1 MAYLGRVAV
10 ALLGSAAPI
19 AVEKYGGFNHIVIK
33 GTPSLQRKVMA
44 LSGKISPPMAVSF
57 VIGKEKVL
65 QTVKQGAVITVIFF
79 TSYIIAEYLFK
90 ESNKRV
96 LDKLFGVIASD
107 IIKVGLAALVA
118 SITLKTMVSV
128 GFVAAGG
135 SEALF
140 VVVFVGVVAS
150 FTTSKI
156 NEEFNLTKRFQKEI
170 MIFWSQKEEV
180 EK

>member
-1 MAYLGRVAV
+1 VQ
-10 ALLGSAAPI
+10 LLLL
-19 AVEKYGGFNHIVIK
+19 F
-33 GTPSLQRKVMA
+33 
-44 LSGKISPPMAVSF
+44 LSHLI
-57 VIGKEKVL
+57 
-65 QTVKQGAVITVIFF
+65 
-79 TSYIIAEYLFK
+79 YIIAEYLFK

-96 LDKLFGVIASD
+96 LAKLFGVIASD
-107 IIKVGLAALVA
+107 IIKVG
-118 SITLKTMVSV
+118 ITLKTMVSV

-170 MIFWSQKEEV
+170 MLFWSQKAEV